1 MPKADKAAV
10 TSTSSTL
17 PDAAPRRSK
26 RVLVAYSM
34 SSTFT
39 STTLDYLLAL
49 KRYADYHVS
58 YVHVTHEAIMD
69 FDINSF
75 DVVINNYC
83 ARFPF
88 EGYVSKHYEEA
99 LHRFRGLKI
108 IAVQDDYDRTATLHR
123 AMRRL
128 GFHVLLTCIQPEF
141 WHLAY
146 PESELPGVHIIQ
158 GLTGYMPEQSPY
170 LDAPIVP
177 LAERPVWLAYRGRR
191 LGAKY
196 GRLGF
201 EKEVIGTRMQAIC
214 EARGIAHDISV
225 DDRNRIYGD
234 KWFEFLQSSRAML
247 GSESACN
254 VFDFDADIEQAIE
267 TFRTAQGRE
276 PLYEDMIETLA
287 PLERYFDVGQISPRV
302 FECAMMRTP
311 MVLFR
316 GRYSDAISP
325 DEHYIPLERDFSN
338 ADEVLAKLGDLELL
352 QGLADRT
359 FQTVVAS
366 GRFGYRSLAETL
378 SAAIEDQY
386 PRRIN
391 QDWVAFRNATSKPWD
406 ALETVVVPT
415 SYDEVKQGILIER
428 PTDEPRTQAD
438 FDAKQAALIQG
449 YRDLEAR
456 MGMATSDQDL
466 SLARAKKSL
475 AHRVARRA
483 WRALPQSI
491 RYDIVARVRRFID

>member
-1 MPKADKAAV
+1 MVTGASAQLPAA
-10 TSTSSTL
+10 T
-17 PDAAPRRSK
+17 ARRA
-26 RVLVAYSM
+26 RRILIAYSM

-49 KRYADYHVS
+49 KRYSDYSVD
-58 YVHVTHEAIMD
+58 YVHVTHNAIMD
-69 FDINSF
+69 FDINDY

-88 EGYVSKHYEEA
+88 EGYVSKNYEEA

-146 PESELPGVHIIQ
+146 PASELPGVHIVQ

-170 LDAPIVP
+170 LDTPIIP
-177 LAERPVWLAYRGRR
+177 LSERPVWLAYRGRR

-201 EKEVIGTRMQAIC
+201 EKEVIGTRMRAIC
-214 EARGIAHDISV
+214 ETRGIAHDISV
-225 DDRNRIYGD
+225 DEADRIYGD
-234 KWFEFLQSSRAML
+234 RWFEFLQSSRAML

-254 VFDFDADIEQAIE
+254 VFDFDADVEEAIAD
-267 TFRTAQGRE
+267 FSAAHGRE
-276 PLYEDMIETLA
+276 ALYEDMIDVLA

-302 FECAMMRTP
+302 FECALMRTP

-316 GRYSDAISP
+316 GRYSDAIAP
-325 DEHYIPLERDFSN
+325 DENYIPLERDFSN
-338 ADEVLAKLGDLELL
+338 ADQVLAQLGNIEAL

-359 FQTVVAS
+359 FQAIVKS
-366 GRFGYRSLAETL
+366 GRFGYRTLAETL
-378 SAAIEDQY
+378 CTAIEDQY

-391 QDWVAFRNATSKPWD
+391 QDWVAFRATTSKPWRRPD
-406 ALETVVVPT
+406 AIPVAA
-415 SYDEVKQGILIER
+415 SYEDVQQRVLAER
-428 PTDEPRTQAD
+428 PTEMPMTQAE
-438 FDAKQAALIQG
+438 FAAKQEELAEG
-449 YRDLEAR
+449 YRVLERNRAAA
-456 MGMATSDQDL
+456 MAAEEAASPL
-466 SLARAKKSL
+466 SRRIS
-475 AHRVARRA
+475 RRA
-483 WRALPQSI
+483 WQSLPLSVRHGI
-491 RYDIVARVRRFID
+491 AARLRKLVP